1 MYLSISVA
9 DSGCGMNEEMKK
21 KCCTLFG
28 NLKFKKEINQGGM
41 GLGLASASL
50 ICKALQ
56 GELNLLR
63 SEENVGSKFQFT
75 MSVKIGSDIE
85 NVEVQDKKSM
95 KEAES
100 KTALNIQLDQ

>member
-1 MYLSISVA
+1 
-9 DSGCGMNEEMKK
+9 
-21 KCCTLFG
+21 
-28 NLKFKKEINQGGM
+28 
-41 GLGLASASL
+41 
-50 ICKALQ
+50 
-56 GELNLLR
+56 
-63 SEENVGSKFQFT
+63 